1 MDFGGA
7 AADPVLAEKV
17 EAFTTWFAEKLAAG
31 DKNAILRWKELAP
44 FPTDNHP
51 TDEHLMP
58 IFFAYGAAGDDARAE
73 RVHASKQMG
82 FFAFDSYLF
91 H

>member
-1 MDFGGA
+1 MMVRCTAIQSRARPRRRA
-7 AADPVLAEKV
+7 AVSSLLD
-17 EAFTTWFAEKLAAG
+17 
-31 DKNAILRWKELAP
+31 WKSRAP
-44 FPTDNHP
+44 FAAENHP

-58 IFFAYGAAGDDARAE
+58 IFFALGAAGKHPRGE
-73 RVHASKQMG
+73 RTHASRQFG